1 MKLAIMQ
8 PYFLP
13 YIGYFQLI
21 DMVDIFVI
29 YDDIEYSKKGWINRN
44 RMLQNGEPVYFTLP
58 LKKDSDY
65 LDIVQR
71 FLAGNFEKEKDKFL
85 RRIEYNYKKAPC
97 FIEFFPLIEEIL
109 NFGKSNLFEFIFNSI
124 KLIMGNL
131 RIKTSIIVSSTLGKE
146 IKEMKAQDKVLAICK
161 SLNATQYIN
170 SIGGISLYNKEDFK
184 RENIDLL
191 FYRCNDIAY
200 KQFNNEFVPWLSIID
215 VLMFNA
221 IENVKE
227 MLNKYELI

>member
-29 YDDIEYSKKGWINRN
+29 YDDIEYSKKGCINRN

-85 RRIEYNYKKAPC
+85 RKIEYNYIKAPC
-97 FIEFFPLIEEIL
+97 FVEFFPLIEEIL
-109 NFGKSNLFEFIFNSI
+109 HFERSNLFEFIFNSI

-146 IKEMKAQDKVLAICK
+146 IKKMKAQDKVLAICK

-184 RENIDLL
+184 KENIDLL

-221 IENVKE
+221 VENVKG